1 MLPHQGLV
9 QKRVLLCYTRTNL
22 SIYPTRV
29 RRKNRSLVVV
39 RRRYQKDPFLE
50 GNPTRVWR

>member
-1 MLPHQGLV
+1 MWSGFAKILPHQGSV

-29 RRKNRSLVVV
+29 RRKNRSLVV
-39 RRRYQKDPFLE
+39 
-50 GNPTRVWR
+50 